1 MLLWGEYHELCAV
14 FPGLALPRFVES
26 VQAYFEV
33 ILMNTWSACL
43 VNELGYSPGHCHS
56 KLEALTAEL
65 ETPGAEK
72 IFDVE
77 VNFSFISVFY
87 VCILKLFIY

>member
-1 MLLWGEYHELCAV
+1 VLLWGEYHELYAV
-14 FPGLALPRFVES
+14 FPGMALPRFVES

-43 VNELGYSPGHCHS
+43 INELGDSPSHCLS

-65 ETPGAEK
+65 ETSRLPERK
-72 IFDVE
+72 
-77 VNFSFISVFY
+77 
-87 VCILKLFIY
+87 K